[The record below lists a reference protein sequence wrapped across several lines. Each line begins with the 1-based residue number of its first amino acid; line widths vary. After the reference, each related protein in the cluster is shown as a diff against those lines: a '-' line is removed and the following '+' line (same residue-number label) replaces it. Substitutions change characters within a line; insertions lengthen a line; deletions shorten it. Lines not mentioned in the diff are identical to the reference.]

1 MSVSAVEP
9 DVDEVVAAIKE
20 DGFALVERLI
30 DADRAAEIRK
40 ELTGVLENTLEGRN
54 DFEGFST
61 RRIYALFAKTRAFDD
76 LATHPL
82 LLGVLDQVLGES
94 YQLSA
99 PVGIEIGPGEKAQV
113 LHTDDSIYP
122 IPRPHQELVLNTMWA
137 LDDFTAANGATRL
150 VPGSHTWVDQRP
162 DDNTETVLVEMPAG
176 SVLFFTGSVFHG
188 GGANNTD
195 RPRFGTIL
203 EYVVGWLRPQENHV
217 IAVPREVVRDLP
229 KRLQELLGYNIHPPF
244 VGYVDGRHPRRVLE
258 RT

>member
-1 MSVSAVEP
+1 MSVSAVKP
-9 DVDEVVAAIKE
+9 DVDEVVAAIEE

-137 LDDFTAANGATRL
+137 LDDFTAGNGATRL

-162 DDNTETVLVEMPAG
+162 DD
-176 SVLFFTGSVFHG
+176 
-188 GGANNTD
+188 
-195 RPRFGTIL
+195 IL
-203 EYVVGWLRPQENHV
+203 EDRAEARPIRVVGPA
-217 IAVPREVVRDLP
+217 AVEHAAS
-229 KRLQELLGYNIHPPF
+229 E
-244 VGYVDGRHPRRVLE
+244 E
-258 RT
+258 